1 MMIDREQHQRFSR
14 LESSV
19 PGLHQAFNILTSAHA
34 YFQGPGELR
43 SISVS
48 DAFKDGSIEAT
59 FNGIRI
65 RFELLLTVDYQQMPL
80 GRVVC
85 TQCHGRNCDAEQTF
99 LGEFTF
105 GAKGDTDFD
114 AAPDGAA
121 RRLDNAA
128 PWIILNFLDRALE
141 ANRSA

>member
-1 MMIDREQHQRFSR
+1 MIDREQHQRFSR
-14 LESSV
+14 LEKSV
-19 PGLHQAFNILTSAHA
+19 PGLHQAFNTLTSAHS
-34 YFQGPGELR
+34 YFQGPGALR

-48 DAFKDGSIEAT
+48 DAFEDGSIEAT

-85 TQCHGRNCDAEQTF
+85 NQCHGLDCAALQTF
-99 LGEFTF
+99 LGDFTF
-105 GAKGDTDFD
+105 GAEGETDFEP
-114 AAPDGAA
+114 AADGAA
-121 RRLDNAA
+121 RRLDSGA
-128 PWIILNFLDRALE
+128 PWIILNFLDKALE